1 MTLSG
6 TKEFIW
12 TASDAAAAT
21 GGKTQGAWLASGL
34 SIDTRTLEAGD
45 LFIALTDQRDGHD
58 FIANA
63 FAAGASAALVSR
75 ELQDASGPLLLV
87 DDVLPALEALGIAAR
102 ARCQAVRVAVT
113 GSVGKTSVKEML
125 AQIFRA
131 AGSAHWSVKSFNN
144 HWGVPLTLA
153 RLPQSTERAV
163 FEIGMSTPGEIAPR
177 SDMVRPHCAIVT
189 KIAGVHLEGLGSV
202 AGVAEEKAGIFSGLE
217 ADGVAILPSEDAYL
231 DLLRKRA
238 LEATRDA
245 EILTFGT
252 EATSDGRVL
261 SYETD
266 GHGAVAGL
274 DILGTRVG
282 VKLQA
287 GGAHWALNAA
297 AALLASVASA
307 KLSPSEAAEALSGFT
322 PPQGRGGVEHLA
334 LPTGGTFALVDD
346 SYNANPTSM
355 SAALEAL
362 AARPATRR
370 LVALGAMG
378 ELGSDSAQLHASL
391 SGAVEA
397 SGASHIWLSGEDM
410 QALAEKLPGTIRQ
423 HWSVKANDLLTS
435 LKNTLGNGDV
445 LLIKGS
451 NASGMVQFADA
462 LRQWSASTDE
472 QVMERGVEHTAKG
485 L

>member
-1 MTLSG
+1 MSMMSET
-6 TKEFIW
+6 EYIW

-21 GGKTQGAWLASGL
+21 GGQTDGAWLASGL
-34 SIDTRTLEAGD
+34 SIDTRSLEAGD

-58 FIANA
+58 FVANA

-75 ELQDASGPLLLV
+75 PLPDAGGPLLLV

-102 ARCQAVRVAVT
+102 ARCQAVRMAVT

-125 AQIFRA
+125 AQIFRS

-163 FEIGMSTPGEIAPR
+163 FEIGMSTLGEIAPR
-177 SDMVRPHCAIVT
+177 SDMVRPHCAIIT

-202 AGVAEEKAGIFSGLE
+202 TGVAEEKAGIFAGLE
-217 ADGVAILPSEDAYL
+217 AGGVAILPSEDAHL
-231 DLLRKRA
+231 DLLRTRA
-238 LEATRDA
+238 LEAVSDA

-252 EATSDGRVL
+252 SADSHGRVL
-261 SYETD
+261 SYMPD
-266 GHGAVAGL
+266 GHGAMAEL
-274 DILGTRVG
+274 DILGTKVH

-287 GGAHWALNAA
+287 GGEHWALNSAA
-297 AALLASVASA
+297 AILAAVASA
-307 KLSPSEAAEALSGFT
+307 RLSASEAAEALGGFS

-334 LPTGGTFALVDD
+334 LPAGGTFTLVDD

-362 AARPATRR
+362 AVRPATRR
-370 LVALGAMG
+370 LVVLGAMG
-378 ELGSDSAQLHASL
+378 ELGPESEQLHASL

-397 SGASHIWLSGEDM
+397 SGASHVWLSGEDM
-410 QALAEKLPGTIRQ
+410 RALSEKLDSAIQ
-423 HWSVKANDLLTS
+423 QDWAVKANELLNGV
-435 LKNTLGNGDV
+435 KNTLSNGDV

-462 LRQWSASTDE
+462 LRQWSVGTDE
-472 QVMERGVEHTAKG
+472 QVMESSAENAAEG